1 MLYRF
6 VLQAPC
12 ALAARTNVQNELQ
25 SLLFCLGLFLNLS
38 ITEFITLPLPYL
50 LEEQPSL
57 LFEPPRRQGKIPL
70 ALILARWNRPLDFLA
85 FHCRRNLALAYA
97 AFGAPALA
105 AAAAAAA
112 FVAAA
117 SRRDAAALYPVA
129 AAVIK
134 LVAVAVA
141 AAGAGSQLSYSAMVQ
156 ASGIVIMKVVAGVVT
171 VKRDAAMAGLT
182 WTSVQMTMRR
192 CARGLRT
199 A

>member
-1 MLYRF
+1 M
-6 VLQAPC
+6 
-12 ALAARTNVQNELQ
+12 
-25 SLLFCLGLFLNLS
+25 
-38 ITEFITLPLPYL
+38 
-50 LEEQPSL
+50 
-57 LFEPPRRQGKIPL
+57 
-70 ALILARWNRPLDFLA
+70 A

-97 AFGAPALA
+97 AFGAPAL

-134 LVAVAVA
+134 LVA
-141 AAGAGSQLSYSAMVQ
+141 GSQLSYSAMVQ

-171 VKRDAAMAGLT
+171 VKGDAPRAGLT
-182 WTSVQMTMRR
+182 RTSVQMTMKGYG
-192 CARGLRT
+192 RGLRT